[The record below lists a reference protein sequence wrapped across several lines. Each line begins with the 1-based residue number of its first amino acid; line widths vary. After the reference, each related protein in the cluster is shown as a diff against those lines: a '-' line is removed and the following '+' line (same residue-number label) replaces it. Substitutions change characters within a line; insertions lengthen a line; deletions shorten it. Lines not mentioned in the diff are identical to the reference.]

1 MTLPK
6 FKNPQLLTTAL
17 SHRSALNE
25 PSFNNST
32 TQSYERLE
40 YLGDAVLELAT
51 TEWLYHEHPAEP
63 EGVLTAYRSS
73 LVKTTTLADVAR
85 VLKLGDKMY
94 MSKGEQATGGRKNE
108 GLLADVFEA
117 VVGALYLDQGYQAV
131 ENFLHQF
138 LFPKFEEIK
147 ENKLYRDNKSFYQEV
162 IQAEGLSTPVYKMV
176 SAEGPDH
183 NKIFTVNVLV
193 EDKVMGAGTGKS
205 KQLAQQA
212 AARQALEKFEEGR

>member
-1 MTLPK
+1 
-6 FKNPQLLTTAL
+6 
-17 SHRSALNE
+17 
-25 PSFNNST
+25 
-32 TQSYERLE
+32 
-40 YLGDAVLELAT
+40 
-51 TEWLYHEHPAEP
+51 
-63 EGVLTAYRSS
+63 
-73 LVKTTTLADVAR
+73 LADVAR